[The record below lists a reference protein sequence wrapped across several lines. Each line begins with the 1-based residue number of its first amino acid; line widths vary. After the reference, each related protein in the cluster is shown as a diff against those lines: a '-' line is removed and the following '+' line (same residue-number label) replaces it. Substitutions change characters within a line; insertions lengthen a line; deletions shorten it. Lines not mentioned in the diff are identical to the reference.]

1 MEEQA
6 SRATYHT
13 HTISLCF
20 FNKCLQMVTKLN
32 DLKSTL
38 LTQKQIK
45 LPLNVIDI
53 QNLFLQCAFE
63 MHKNI

>member
-1 MEEQA
+1 
-6 SRATYHT
+6 
-13 HTISLCF
+13 
-20 FNKCLQMVTKLN
+20 MVTKLN